1 MDITDTEKYYGG
13 KRNTSG
19 TWKFKI
25 TLPLPTNNK

>member
-25 TLPLPTNNK
+25 TLPTNNK